1 MRAPVRF
8 TPQHPL
14 RKVFA
19 AFNIAAI
26 ATLATV
32 GLHYLPLTSGTMSRL
47 DDTLYDRLYHC
58 RKFEGRTGGPI
69 VIVAGDDKSMVE
81 LAKHGVKFPFPR
93 NLWGGA
99 AQYAESM
106 HARAVVIDMTFEGPS
121 GNDEYFAS
129 QLDSIHIPVIIA
141 TTVDKDGKPQIFAP
155 RTKRPPVFGAA
166 NILKDAVVRDYKPV
180 VEGMPSLALRTVQML
195 GITPPRWANKT
206 MRLHYYGPGETDQ
219 NQPSQSTYRYVSA
232 SAVFSASQNPSQ
244 AARWL
249 VTPDMF
255 RDKIV
260 LFGSIGQGMYDL
272 KSSPWSDLYPGVEV
286 QATAIDNLIDG
297 QTVQTIPPLPVAVAT
312 FVLAFISGLGV
323 LFPRRT
329 TLKLAAS
336 LAVVLV
342 LVLVAIA
349 MFRAE
354 QIRWVPLVTPLTALI
369 ATIITA
375 FAWSYLK
382 EDRQRRFVVK
392 ALSQYLS
399 PEIAALIE
407 RSTSALEL
415 GGERREI
422 TVIFTDLQGFTDLSE
437 SMAPEQL
444 ATVINYYM
452 TEMSGVILSTNGTV
466 AQYLGDG
473 IMAFWSAP
481 ILQSDH
487 AIRACR
493 AALGMRKRETE
504 IIAEMAALGAKNV
517 VTRIGVN
524 TGQMV
529 FGNLGSQQKFSYG
542 VMGDNVNLGS
552 RLEGANKLYGS
563 RILVAESTALA
574 AKDHFV
580 FRRLDDLRVKG
591 KLKAVGVYELMA
603 EGQPVGD
610 LAAQVEGY
618 SAAFPL
624 YQSQQWD
631 KAEAILKELLLRCPD
646 DKPAAALLKRVEKL
660 RHDPPGADWDG
671 VYVAKDK

>member
-1 MRAPVRF
+1 MQLPVRF

-14 RKVFA
+14 RKVVA
-19 AFNIAAI
+19 AFNIAVI
-26 ATLATV
+26 ATVASV
-32 GLHYLPLTSGTMSRL
+32 GLHHLSLTAHTLSDL
-47 DDTLYDRLYHC
+47 DNTLYDRLYHC
-58 RKFEGRTGGPI
+58 RKFEDRTAGPI

-81 LAKHGVKFPFPR
+81 LAKHGAKFPFPR

-99 AQYAESM
+99 AKYMESM
-106 HARAVVIDMTFEGPS
+106 HARAVVFDITFEGPS
-121 GNDEYFAS
+121 GNDEYFANE
-129 QLDSIHIPVIIA
+129 LDSIHIPVIIA
-141 TTVDKDGKPQIFAP
+141 TTVKDGKPQIFAP

-166 NILKDAVVRDYKPV
+166 NILKDATVRDYQTIV
-180 VEGMPSLALRTVQML
+180 DGMPSLALRTVQML
-195 GITPPRWANKT
+195 GITPPAWADKT
-206 MRLHYYGPGETDQ
+206 MRLHYCGPGDVFQKE
-219 NQPSQSTYRYVSA
+219 PGKGTYRYVSA
-232 SAVFSASQNPSQ
+232 SAVFSASQNPSR
-244 AARWL
+244 AASLL
-249 VTPDMF
+249 VTPELF

-260 LFGSIGQGMYDL
+260 LFGYTGQGMYDL
-272 KSSPWSDLYPGVEV
+272 KSSPLSKLYPGVEIH
-286 QATAIDNLIDG
+286 ATAIDNLING
-297 QTVQTIPPLPVAVAT
+297 QTVETVAPLPMALAT
-312 FVLAFISGLGV
+312 FLMAILSGLGV

-329 TLKLAAS
+329 TLKLVAA

-342 LVLVAIA
+342 LILVAIA

-369 ATIITA
+369 IAIITA

-399 PEIAALIE
+399 PEIAAEIE
-407 RSTSALEL
+407 KSDSALEL

-422 TVIFTDLQGFTDLSE
+422 TVLFTDLQGFTDLSE

-452 TEMSGVILSTNGTV
+452 TEMSGVILATNGTV

-504 IIAEMAALGAKNV
+504 VRPQLAELGAKNV

-524 TGQMV
+524 TGPMV
-529 FGNLGSQQKFSYG
+529 FGNLGSRQKFSYG

-552 RLEGANKLYGS
+552 RLEGANKIYGS

-574 AKDHFV
+574 VKDQFV
-580 FRRLDDLRVKG
+580 MRRLDVLRVKG

-603 EGQPVGD
+603 EGQVDGD
-610 LAAQVEGY
+610 MIAQVEGY
-618 SAAFPL
+618 SNAFAA
-624 YQSQQWD
+624 YQRQKWD
-631 KAEAILKELLLRCPD
+631 EAEAILKELFVRCSD
-646 DKPAAALLKRVEKL
+646 DKPAGALLHRIEKL
-660 RHDPPGADWDG
+660 RHDPPPPDWDG